1 MKALIRSCIK
11 TLVPRALVVWVR
23 NQAIQ
28 RVFTRLEKE
37 YPAYRV
43 RLHARVERLRQKEVI
58 NVVFFLWHPSYWK
71 VDSLFRLMM
80 DHPRFNPVVCPVQSS
95 AFADS
100 AKKRLQT
107 LQETRDHFKKKGY
120 PVLEVDG
127 LTPIV
132 KSYILS
138 GNNLKIIR
146 KAFAP
151 DIIFVSAPYETVQE
165 SMDADME
172 HELYC
177 YVPYAYRNSRA
188 HFSYNNATQN
198 KYWFNFV
205 ENRPMMEFIQSIMTN
220 KGDNLCLSGYP
231 PVDFFLFH
239 EQFGKNTSVWKEQ
252 GHPCKRVIWA
262 PHWAMG
268 DTSVLKGGIFPLVAD
283 RMLEFARQNNG
294 RIQFAFKP
302 HPRLKA
308 ELYNH
313 PDWGIE
319 RTDAYYKA
327 WADLPNGQLEQGE
340 YAELFAQ
347 SDAMVH
353 DSGSFIVEYMAT
365 GKPCCF
371 LHGKE
376 AEVLPDF
383 NQMTADC
390 HAAHYLADSIDEL
403 EHFLQDVVM
412 GGNDSKA
419 GERDA
424 CRQKY
429 IIPPNSKS
437 AAQNII
443 DALLG

>member
-1 MKALIRSCIK
+1 MKARLIALIK
-11 TLVPRALVVWVR
+11 AIVPASLFQYAKNRACE
-23 NQAIQ
+23 Q
-28 RVFTRLEKE
+28 VFAKLRKE
-37 YPAYRV
+37 YPAYRE
-43 RLHARVERLRQKEVI
+43 RLQKRVEAVRRKEVI
-58 NVVFFLWHPSYWK
+58 NVLFYIWQPSFWK
-71 VDSLFRLMM
+71 VDSLFRLMLE
-80 DHPRFNPVVCPVQSS
+80 HPRFNPIICPVPVYDYQDPS
-95 AFADS
+95 
-100 AKKRLQT
+100 KRRQV
-107 LQETRDHFKKKGY
+107 LQETRDYFKNKGY

-127 LTPIV
+127 VGPIA
-132 KSYILS
+132 KSYVLTKNGIDV
-138 GNNLKIIR
+138 IR
-146 KAFAP
+146 QAFAP
-151 DIIFVSAPYETVQE
+151 DIIFVQAPYETVQE
-165 SMDADME
+165 SIDADME

-177 YVPYAYRNSRA
+177 YVPYGFRNSLA
-188 HFSYNNATQN
+188 HFACNNATQN

-205 ENRPMMEFIQSIMTN
+205 ENRPMMDFFQSIMTN

-239 EQFGKNTSVWKEQ
+239 DLFGKNTPVWKEQ
-252 GHPCKRVIWA
+252 GHTCKRVIWA

-268 DTSVLKGGIFPLVAD
+268 DTSVLKGGVFPLVAD
-283 RMLEFARQNNG
+283 RMLEFARQNGG

-302 HPRLKA
+302 HPKLKA
-308 ELYNH
+308 ELYNR

-376 AEVLPDF
+376 AEMLPDF

-390 HAAHYLADSIDEL
+390 HAAHYLADTMEEL
-403 EHFLQDVVM
+403 ESFLHDVVI

-419 GERDA
+419 EDREV
-424 CRQKY
+424 CRRKY
-429 IIPPNSKS
+429 IIPPNGKS